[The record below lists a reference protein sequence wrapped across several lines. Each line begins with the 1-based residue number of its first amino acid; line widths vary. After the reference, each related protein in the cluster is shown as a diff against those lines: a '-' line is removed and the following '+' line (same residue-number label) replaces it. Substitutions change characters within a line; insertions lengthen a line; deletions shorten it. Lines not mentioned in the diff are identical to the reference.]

1 MRQCDAKLWQCDVM
15 RQCDAKLSPT
25 LMRIFEEIEKEP
37 TLDWSHVDII
47 NYLNH
52 EREILQRN
60 FITQNNQIIIKYQ
73 SNIYE

>member
-1 MRQCDAKLWQCDVM
+1 M

-37 TLDWSHVDII
+37 ALDWSHVDII